1 MRQKIGKNR
10 RQLLALGPILTL
22 LVLVLPIF
30 CGLLGTVLPAF
41 GYLPALNGHHFTL
54 DYMARLFNEP
64 GLSGSVWLSFKAGI
78 VATGL
83 SLSLVIFF
91 VAASHGTSSF
101 QRLQALISPLLSIP
115 HAAAAFGFAFLLAPS
130 GMIVRL
136 ISPELT
142 GWDRP
147 PDALIIGDPMG
158 LALIAGLVAKEVPFL
173 LLVTLS
179 AMAQVPVQR
188 TDALARSLGY
198 GRIAGFLLLSWP
210 RIYPQIR
217 LAVFAV
223 IAFSSSVV
231 DVAIILGPTNPPTLA
246 VKLLDWM
253 RDPDLSARF
262 VASAGALLQLGVT
275 LAAIG
280 AWIILEKGGARIL
293 GLWRGRGIRLA
304 KDGFMRGGINVTIWA
319 LVLGMVAGLGT
330 LALWSFAGFWRFP
343 HILPD
348 SFTLKIWAKA
358 WPRVDIALATTL
370 LVAGAATL
378 IATILAIICLLRE
391 DDLRQE
397 KQKHISAQTA
407 LMLIYLPLIIPQ
419 IAFLFGLQFM
429 FLSMGLDATLPA
441 LIITHLIFV
450 LPYVFLSLSD
460 PWRAFDRRFEAMAE
474 GLGKSRFEVVMRIKL
489 PLLMRA
495 ILVAMAIGFAVSIGQ
510 YLPTLLIG
518 AGRLITITTEAVSLA
533 SGGNRRVI
541 GVYAFLQMILPA
553 LGFALAALIPAI
565 KFRRLSGMK
574 VS

>member
-1 MRQKIGKNR
+1 MSQKLRQNR
-10 RQLLALGPILTL
+10 YRLLALGPVLTL

-54 DYMARLFNEP
+54 DYIIRLFNEP
-64 GLSGSVWLSFKAGI
+64 GLSGSVWLSLKAGI

-83 SLSLVIFF
+83 SLSLVILF
-91 VAASHGTSSF
+91 VASSHGTRGF

-115 HAAAAFGFAFLLAPS
+115 HAAAAFGFAFLIAPS

-136 ISPELT
+136 LSPELT

-158 LALIAGLVAKEVPFL
+158 MAMIAGLVAKEVPFL

-179 AMAQVPVQR
+179 AMAQVPVRR
-188 TDALARSLGY
+188 TDALASSLGY

-275 LAAIG
+275 LAAIAAWLVLETFG
-280 AWIILEKGGARIL
+280 AQLL
-293 GLWRGRGIRLA
+293 YLWRGRG
-304 KDGFMRGGINVTIWA
+304 MRFAQDRVARRSINLVIWA
-319 LVLGMVAGLGT
+319 LVIAIIAGLAT

-343 HILPD
+343 NALPD
-348 SFTLKIWAKA
+348 SFTLKAWAKA
-358 WPRVDIALATTL
+358 WPRVDTALATTL

-378 IATILAIICLLRE
+378 IATILAIMCLLRE
-391 DDLRQE
+391 DDLRHE
-397 KQKHISAQTA
+397 KQKRISAQTA
-407 LMLIYLPLIIPQ
+407 LALIYLPLIIPQ

-441 LIITHLIFV
+441 LIATHLIFV

-460 PWRAFDRRFEAMAE
+460 PWRAFDVRFEAMAE

-489 PLLMRA
+489 PMLMRA
-495 ILVAMAIGFAVSIGQ
+495 ILAAMAIGFAVSIGQ

-533 SGGNRRVI
+533 AGGNRRVI
-541 GVYAFLQMILPA
+541 GVYAFLQMMLPA
-553 LGFALAALIPAI
+553 IGFALAALIPTI